1 MSALK
6 GILGLVLASGLA
18 AGADSAPA
26 SRAEKAEWSVR
37 LEAPAAA
44 GKAAIAVLHLAAR
57 AGYHVN
63 LEYPISFR
71 PAPGSAAGTAERVA
85 LLPSSKEPCQGR
97 PQETCAVRLELPLP
111 AAGVA
116 AAPVSGTLAFSVC
129 SADRCL
135 IEKVALSSAGPGAT

>member
-6 GILGLVLASGLA
+6 GLLGLVLASGLA
-18 AGADSAPA
+18 AGAEAGPA
-26 SRAEKAEWSVR
+26 SQAEKAEWSVR
-37 LEAPAAA
+37 LEAPA

-57 AGYHVN
+57 AGFHVN

-71 PAPGSAAGTAERVA
+71 PAPGSAAGAERVA
-85 LLPSSKEPCQGR
+85 LQPASKEPCQGR
-97 PQETCAVRLELPLP
+97 SQETCAVRLELPLP
-111 AAGVA
+111 AAGVG

-135 IEKVALSSAGPGAT
+135 IEKVALSSPGPGAT